1 MVSFLRFFTYFWVR
15 LSYYVNYNFVANIEK
30 PPHIQIMDSI
40 LIISVLSFFVAFTAI
55 PVVIKIAK
63 AKKLFDIPCERKIH
77 KDHIASLGGIGIF
90 IGLIF
95 SICIFIPFTQAPWM
109 QYFIAS
115 SLIVFFLG
123 LKDDLI
129 LISPMKKFVGQ
140 LLATFL
146 IANQSYFK
154 LTSAYGFLGITEL
167 HPLLSVVFTFLTIII
182 IINAFNLIDGVDG
195 LAGFTGL
202 ISTLFF
208 GVVFLIEKDIP
219 FASLAFSMSAA
230 LVAFLFYNITPAKI
244 FMGDTGSLLLGLVNA
259 VLALHFINLETAG
272 NTFFQFKAAPAMAF
286 AVIFIP
292 LIDTIRVFLIR
303 LYHGKSPFSPDQ
315 NHLHHI
321 LLKRGYPHIKI
332 TLILGFCSIFSI
344 LFAFIAQPLGINFV
358 IFSLFGIGLTAIGVF
373 QWVTNNDRFKGKR
386 LPLSVAKQDLQSLS
400 AKVITVEGDI
410 KNLEVNN

>member
-1 MVSFLRFFTYFWVR
+1 M
-15 LSYYVNYNFVANIEK
+15 
-30 PPHIQIMDSI
+30 
-40 LIISVLSFFVAFTAI
+40 
-55 PVVIKIAK
+55 AK

-77 KDHIASLGGIGIF
+77 KDPIASLGGIGIF
-90 IGLIF
+90 IGMIF
-95 SICIFIPFTQAPWM
+95 SVCIIIPFAQAPWI
-109 QYFIAS
+109 QYFIAA
-115 SLIVFFLG
+115 SLIIFFLG

-129 LISPMKKFVGQ
+129 LISPMKKFGGQ
-140 LLATFL
+140 ILATFL
-146 IANQSYFK
+146 IADQSYFK
-154 LTSAYGFLGITEL
+154 LTSAYGFLGITQL
-167 HPLLSVVFTFLTIII
+167 HPLLSIAFTFLTIIV

-195 LAGFTGL
+195 LAGVLGL

-259 VLALHFINLETAG
+259 VLAVRFINLETAG

-292 LIDTIRVFLIR
+292 LIDTIRISLIR

-321 LLKRGYPHIKI
+321 LLKRGYSHIKI
-332 TLILGFCSIFSI
+332 TLILGTCSLLLI
-344 LFAFIAQPLGINFV
+344 LFAIIAQPLGINFV
-358 IFSLFGIGLTAIGVF
+358 IFSLFGIGLTAVGVF
-373 QWVTNNDRFKGKR
+373 RWIISSDRFKTKR
-386 LPLSVAKQDLQSLS
+386 IPTSSVKKDIPSLS
-400 AKVITVEGDI
+400 DKVITVKGDI
-410 KNLEVNN
+410 ENLELND

>member
-1 MVSFLRFFTYFWVR
+1 
-15 LSYYVNYNFVANIEK
+15 
-30 PPHIQIMDSI
+30 MDSI
-40 LIISVLSFFVAFTAI
+40 LIISVLSFLVAFMAI

-77 KDHIASLGGIGIF
+77 KDTIASLGGVGIF

-115 SLIVFFLG
+115 SLIIFFLG

-129 LISPMKKFVGQ
+129 LISPKKKFGGQ

-154 LTSAYGFLGITEL
+154 LTSAYGFLGITQL
-167 HPLLSVVFTFLTIII
+167 HPLLSIAFTFLTIIV

-195 LAGFTGL
+195 LAGVTGL

-219 FASLAFSMSAA
+219 YASLAFSMSAA

-259 VLALHFINLETAG
+259 VLAIHFINLETTG
-272 NTFFQFKAAPAMAF
+272 NTFFQFKAAPAVAF

-292 LIDTIRVFLIR
+292 LIDTIRVSLIR
-303 LYHGKSPFSPDQ
+303 LYYGKSPFSPDQ

-321 LLKRGYPHIKI
+321 LLKRGYSHIKI
-332 TLILGFCSIFSI
+332 TLILGTSSLLLI
-344 LFAFIAQPLGINFV
+344 LFAIIAQPLGINFV
-358 IFSLFGIGLTAIGVF
+358 IFSLLGIGLTAVGVF
-373 QWVTNNDRFKGKR
+373 RWVTSSDRFKAKR
-386 LPLSVAKQDLQSLS
+386 LSPSSVIQDIPSLS
-400 AKVITVEGDI
+400 DKVITVEGDI
-410 KNLEVNN
+410 ENLELND

>member
-1 MVSFLRFFTYFWVR
+1 
-15 LSYYVNYNFVANIEK
+15 
-30 PPHIQIMDSI
+30 MDSI
-40 LIISVLSFFVAFTAI
+40 LIISLLSFFIAYTAI

-77 KDHIASLGGIGIF
+77 KDPIASLGGIGIF

-95 SICIFIPFTQAPWM
+95 SICIFIPFTQAPWI

-115 SLIVFFLG
+115 SLIIFFLG

-129 LISPMKKFVGQ
+129 LISPMKKFGGQ

-146 IANQSYFK
+146 IANQNYFK
-154 LTSAYGFLGITEL
+154 LTSAYGFLGITQL
-167 HPLLSVVFTFLTIII
+167 HPLVSIVFTFLTIIL

-195 LAGFTGL
+195 LAGVIGL

-208 GVVFLIEKDIP
+208 GVVFLMEKDIP

-259 VLALHFINLETAG
+259 VLAIHFINLETTG
-272 NTFFQFKAAPAMAF
+272 NTFFQFRAAPAMAF

-292 LIDTIRVFLIR
+292 LIDTIRVSLIR

-321 LLKRGYPHIKI
+321 LLKRGYSHIKI
-332 TLILGFCSIFSI
+332 TLILGTCSLLLI
-344 LFAFIAQPLGINFV
+344 LFAIIAQPLGINFV
-358 IFSLFGIGLTAIGVF
+358 IFSLFGIGLTAVGVF
-373 QWVTNNDRFKGKR
+373 RWVSSNDRFKTKR
-386 LPLSVAKQDLQSLS
+386 LSPSQLQQDIPSLS
-400 AKVITVEGDI
+400 DKVITAKGDI
-410 KNLEVNN
+410 KNLELND

>member
-1 MVSFLRFFTYFWVR
+1 
-15 LSYYVNYNFVANIEK
+15 
-30 PPHIQIMDSI
+30 MDSI
-40 LIISVLSFFVAFTAI
+40 LIISVLSFFVAYMAI
-55 PVVIKIAK
+55 PVVIKMAK

-77 KDHIASLGGIGIF
+77 KDPIASLGGIGIF
-90 IGLIF
+90 IGMIF
-95 SICIFIPFTQAPWM
+95 SVCIIIPFAQAPWI
-109 QYFIAS
+109 QYFIAA
-115 SLIVFFLG
+115 SLIIFFLG

-129 LISPMKKFVGQ
+129 LISPMKKFGGQ
-140 LLATFL
+140 ILATFL
-146 IANQSYFK
+146 IADQSYFK
-154 LTSAYGFLGITEL
+154 LTSAYGFLGITQL
-167 HPLLSVVFTFLTIII
+167 HPLLSIAFTFLTIIV

-195 LAGFTGL
+195 LAGVLGL

-259 VLALHFINLETAG
+259 VLAVRFINLETAG

-292 LIDTIRVFLIR
+292 LIDTIRISLIR

-321 LLKRGYPHIKI
+321 LLKRGYSHIKI
-332 TLILGFCSIFSI
+332 TLILGTCSLLLI
-344 LFAFIAQPLGINFV
+344 LFAIIAQPLGINFV
-358 IFSLFGIGLTAIGVF
+358 IFSLFGIGLTAVGVF
-373 QWVTNNDRFKGKR
+373 RWIISSDRFKTKR
-386 LPLSVAKQDLQSLS
+386 IPTSSVKKDIPSLS
-400 AKVITVEGDI
+400 DKVITVKGDI
-410 KNLEVNN
+410 ENLELND